1 MQSTRTSPSAPTR
14 KQWAQVLAATVLVS
28 GCPVAAV
35 WWLRASGAV
44 GTALVGV
51 ALGIALSL
59 CVSFVGCVLWEK
71 HPGSEDLLFSELM
84 IWGFLHR
91 QRTQRRIASA
101 MTMVEPMSDA
111 QRRAR
116 DGLSTEEQAKMLE
129 HLVGRVETR
138 DPYLHG
144 HSRRVARYS
153 WMIAKRMGLSGE
165 EVARVRTAAAIHDVG
180 KIETPKEV
188 LHKKGRLTDEE
199 FDVIKRHPVDGAR
212 MAEALHDP
220 ALTAMVRH
228 HHERRD
234 GTGYP
239 SGLSGEEIPLGARII
254 AVADTF
260 DAITS
265 SRPYRGASP
274 HRKAIDIL
282 REESGTRL
290 DAAVVRAFC
299 GHYTGRRPLALW
311 ASIAGLPER
320 AASWLSSSAAGV
332 ATAAKVA
339 AVAAV
344 VGGTA
349 ATASLAVTAAKPRP
363 TRARAAASAPS
374 RLLATTLATGAGAHL
389 KDAAQKPRA
398 LTAPPHTHAI
408 GGRLRGPA
416 THAAVSAPGVRAPGS
431 GAASQPASK
440 GASGAPAGTTGFA
453 APASSKTE
461 ESSSTG
467 QTAQPSSGGKSEE
480 RSGGA
485 KSEEGPRSTKAE
497 EPTSPTRTE
506 EAANKAEEVAKGK
519 DEETPHASAPGE
531 THGGSSEGSG
541 GGGSSKS
548 ETGKN
553 EKGEGKSKGVV
564 EEVVT
569 KVKELLPKSK

>member
-1 MQSTRTSPSAPTR
+1 MQSTRHPANAPSR
-14 KQWAQVLAATVLVS
+14 KQWAQVLVATVLVS
-28 GCPVAAV
+28 GCPVAIV

-44 GTALVGV
+44 SAALVGV

-59 CVSFVGCVLWEK
+59 CASFVGCVLWEK

-84 IWGFLHR
+84 IWGFVHR
-91 QRTQRRIASA
+91 QRTQRRLASA
-101 MTMVEPMSDA
+101 MTMVEPMGDA

-129 HLVGRVETR
+129 QLVARVETR

-144 HSRRVARYS
+144 HSRRVARYA
-153 WMIAKRMGLSGE
+153 WMIAKRMGLSSE

-180 KIETPKEV
+180 KIETPKEI
-188 LHKKGRLTDEE
+188 LHKKGRLSDEE
-199 FDVIKRHPVDGAR
+199 FEVIKRHPVDGAR

-220 ALTAMVRH
+220 SLTAMVRH

-239 SGLSGEEIPLGARII
+239 GALSGDEIPLGARII

-265 SRPYRGASP
+265 SRPYRAASP

-311 ASIAGLPER
+311 ASVAGLPER

-349 ATASLAVTAAKPRP
+349 ATASFAVTTSKPRTQRVHAIAAARARP
-363 TRARAAASAPS
+363 VATVLAAETRANLKDIAQKSREHVAPRRTHPLRERLRAPSIEPTPSTHSESAPS
-374 RLLATTLATGAGAHL
+374 S
-389 KDAAQKPRA
+389 
-398 LTAPPHTHAI
+398 
-408 GGRLRGPA
+408 
-416 THAAVSAPGVRAPGS
+416 AV
-431 GAASQPASK
+431 ASQPTSS
-440 GASGAPAGTTGFA
+440 GASGAPAAPAPATGKAEESSGTGQTTEPSTPTKSEEHSHVTKSEEA
-453 APASSKTE
+453 PHSPKVEEPASSTKTE
-461 ESSSTG
+461 T
-467 QTAQPSSGGKSEE
+467 PSGK
-480 RSGGA
+480 
-485 KSEEGPRSTKAE
+485 P
-497 EPTSPTRTE
+497 
-506 EAANKAEEVAKGK
+506 EEVAKGK
-519 DEETPHASAPGE
+519 TEEPPSSSAPAPGGTE
-531 THGGSSEGSG
+531 TSGSGEGSKTETG
-541 GGGSSKS
+541 NHEKS
-548 ETGKN
+548 ERN
-553 EKGEGKSKGVV
+553 PKSVL
-564 EEVVT
+564 EEII
-569 KVKELLPKSK
+569 KKIKELLPKHK